1 MIEVDLGDLGKAGQ
15 DVSQLLRDRL
25 RAEVIVE
32 RTKLIVSEEAGGS
45 RFGVKEVKTQVKH
58 ILHHLGLSDGY
69 RVLAEHH
76 KIRIV
81 RVKEKPRPR
90 AERKALPLHRHNLY
104 PTSFPDRRS

>member
-32 RTKLIVSEEAGGS
+32 RTKLIVSEEARGS

-58 ILHHLGLSDGY
+58 ILHHLGLSDEY
-69 RVLAEHH
+69 RVLAEHR
-76 KIRIV
+76 KIRIA
-81 RVKEKPRPR
+81 RVKEKPRPC
-90 AERKALPLHRHNLY
+90 AERKGSAPPPSQSLPY
-104 PTSFPDRRS
+104 FFP